1 MPIYNGGEMNSPKRS
16 TDALAAMAAQM
27 KRTVVTVF
35 GSAALL
41 VAVSPTAKA
50 DAFLSLQNGA
60 TLLSCNNSTA
70 AGVAACVAAGF
81 TTVLGGNGIAF
92 AGAVGGYSVFDLAL
106 TSNSPGNPAL
116 GFATDT
122 KTAIANVSAGA
133 TALTVLFAVNNF
145 ALPAGSPLTLS
156 ASQAATFV
164 SAAAGSSQNFVAW
177 GNAANTLGAGPGNGV
192 PVATPDCVNPA
203 IAPPVNACSTIGV
216 PVLFAR
222 AGNFALNGREIIN
235 LNQGG
240 TANFQGSIAVTPP
253 SVVPEPGSLVLLAT
267 GLFGLVGGRRV
278 FRRKA

>member
-1 MPIYNGGEMNSPKRS
+1 MDSQKRS
-16 TDALAAMAAQM
+16 TAALAAMAAQA
-27 KRTVVTVF
+27 KRTMVTVL

-70 AGVAACVAAGF
+70 AGVAACTAAGF
-81 TTVLGGNGIAF
+81 TTVLGSNGIAF
-92 AGAVGGYSVFDLAL
+92 AGAVGGYAVFDLSL
-106 TSNSPGNPAL
+106 TSNSPGTPAL

-122 KTAIANVSAGA
+122 KTAVANISGGA

-145 ALPAGSPLTLS
+145 ALPAGSPLALS

-164 SAAAGSSQNFVAW
+164 SAAAGSSQNFFGW
-177 GNAANTLGAGPGNGV
+177 GNSLNTLGAGPGNGV
-192 PVATPDCVNPA
+192 LVTTPDCVNPA
-203 IAPPVNACSTIGV
+203 SAPPANACSSAGV
-216 PVLFAR
+216 PVVFNR

-240 TANFQGSIAVTPP
+240 VSNFQGTIAVTPP

-267 GLFGLVGGRRV
+267 GLFGLVGGRRIL
-278 FRRKA
+278 RRRNA

>member
-1 MPIYNGGEMNSPKRS
+1 MDSPKRS
-16 TDALAAMAAQM
+16 TAALAAMAAQM
-27 KRTVVTVF
+27 KRTIVTVC

-92 AGAVGGYSVFDLAL
+92 AGAVGGYSVFDLSL
-106 TSNSPGNPAL
+106 TSNSPGSPAL

-122 KTAIANVSAGA
+122 KTAVTNVSGGA

-164 SAAAGSSQNFVAW
+164 NAAAASSQAFTGW
-177 GNAANTLGAGPGNGV
+177 GNAANTL
-192 PVATPDCVNPA
+192 ATATGTAVVTPTCVNPA
-203 IAPPVNACSTIGV
+203 TAPPVNACSSVGA

-222 AGNFALNGREIIN
+222 AGSFALNGQETIN
-235 LNQGG
+235 LGQGG
-240 TANFQGSIAVTPP
+240 IGNFQGSIAVTPP
-253 SVVPEPGSLVLLAT
+253 LPSSVPEPGSLVLLAT
-267 GLFGLVGGRRV
+267 GLFGLVGGRRM
-278 FRRKA
+278 FRRTA

>member
-1 MPIYNGGEMNSPKRS
+1 MPHYNGGGMDSLKRS
-16 TDALAAMAAQM
+16 TAALAAMAARM
-27 KRTVVTVF
+27 KRTLVTVL
-35 GSAALL
+35 GSVTLL

-60 TLLSCNNSTA
+60 ALLSCNTSIAFSAVNC
-70 AGVAACVAAGF
+70 GVGF
-81 TTVLGGNGIAF
+81 SAVLGGNSIGF
-92 AGAVGGYSVFDLAL
+92 SGSVAGYNVFDLSL
-106 TSNSPGNPAL
+106 TSNSPGSSGL

-122 KTAIANVSAGA
+122 KTAISNVTAGA

-164 SAAAGSSQNFVAW
+164 SAATGSSQNFTAW
-177 GNAANTLGAGPGNGV
+177 GNILNTLGAGPGNGT
-192 PVATPDCVNPA
+192 PVFTPDCVNPA
-203 IAPPVNACSTIGV
+203 VAPPTNACSSAGV
-216 PVLFAR
+216 PVLFVR

-240 TANFQGSIAVTPP
+240 TANFVGSIAVTPP
-253 SVVPEPGSLVLLAT
+253 STVPEPGSLVLLAT

>member
-1 MPIYNGGEMNSPKRS
+1 MDSLKRS
-16 TDALAAMAAQM
+16 TAALAAMAAQM
-27 KRTVVTVF
+27 KSTLVTVL

-60 TLLSCNNSTA
+60 TLKSCDNSTA
-70 AGVAACVAAGF
+70 AGVVACLAAGF
-81 TTVLGGNGIAF
+81 TTALGANGIGF
-92 AGAVGGYSVFDLAL
+92 AGAVGGYNVFDLSL
-106 TSNSPGNPAL
+106 TSNSPGAAGL

-122 KTAIANVSAGA
+122 KTAVSNVTAGA

-164 SAAAGSSQNFVAW
+164 SAATGSSQNFTGW
-177 GNAANTLGAGPGNGV
+177 GNALNTLGAGPGNGT
-192 PVATPDCVNPA
+192 PVFTPDCVNPA
-203 IAPPVNACSTIGV
+203 TAPPTNACSSAGV
-216 PVLFAR
+216 PVLFVR

-240 TANFQGSIAVTPP
+240 TANFVGSIAVTPP
-253 SVVPEPGSLVLLAT
+253 STVPEPGSLVLLAT